1 MILKIPPRI
10 SKAVDAFILYGAL
23 LLAIIGGL
31 YFFVEEHSVRGH
43 APSAVAGRGG
53 EQLFAL
59 HRVLVQRLPGLP
71 QLADTVPTPAPA
83 ISPAGASAIWL
94 MRKGRPV
101 GLAVSYAGR
110 TAEGAIS
117 FRDQHHSPIDTQAIG
132 DGVSIAL
139 LSEGTQ
145 RVRVH
150 MDGTFVEEIGL
161 PARSPN

>member
-1 MILKIPPRI
+1 MIWKFSPRI
-10 SKAVDAFILYGAL
+10 SNAIDAYVLYGAL

-43 APSAVAGRGG
+43 APSAGAGRGE

-59 HRVLVQRLPGLP
+59 HRIIVQRLPGLP

-83 ISPAGASAIWL
+83 ISPAGASVIWL
-94 MRKGRPV
+94 MRNGRPV

-117 FRDQHHSPIDTQAIG
+117 FRDQNHSPIDTQTIG
-132 DGVSIAL
+132 DGASIAL
-139 LSEGTQ
+139 LPQGTQ

-150 MDGTFVEEIGL
+150 VDGTFVEEIGV
-161 PARSPN
+161 PARP